1 MFNGTSDYVFF
12 NQTLGNQ
19 KQLSE
24 SLDKALSLLEMDSN
38 ECLDLIRSV
47 ICNYIFAPC
56 GSNGTVHIPR
66 SVCSE
71 ECNYVR
77 SACSSQWNIID
88 TVLDLGLGS
97 INCSNTSS
105 RLTPLTTCCIGVG
118 IEIKGI

>member
-1 MFNGTSDYVFF
+1 MFSKYDQNE
-12 NQTLGNQ
+12 
-19 KQLSE
+19 LSR
-24 SLDKALSLLEMDSN
+24 SLDDVLSVIAGNSD
-38 ECLDLIRSV
+38 ECFDLIRTV

-77 SACSSQWNIID
+77 SACSRQWNIID

-97 INCSNTSS
+97 IDCSNTSS